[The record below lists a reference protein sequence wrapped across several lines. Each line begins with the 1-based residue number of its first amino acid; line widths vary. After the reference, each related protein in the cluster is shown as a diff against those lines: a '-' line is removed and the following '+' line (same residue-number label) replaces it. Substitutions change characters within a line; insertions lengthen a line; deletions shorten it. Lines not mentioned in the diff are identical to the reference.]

1 MTDSDPL
8 SAELAAI
15 RDRVGRATGEGLL
28 PVDRVG
34 PARMPDAIPV
44 PPEAATLATDD
55 LTAWMVSYG
64 WLDGLRTVEQIR
76 SVCEAIV
83 DRVLENGA
91 PLIAAAE
98 RRRIG
103 EASFS
108 PDEDDRTGL
117 FRLAR
122 ADGVLVER
130 ERLRQLAARV
140 DAVYPDLDAPG
151 LTLSFAR
158 LIGDQDA

>member
-1 MTDSDPL
+1 LFPRPSVRAQIL
-8 SAELAAI
+8 HAALK
-15 RDRVGRATGEGLL
+15 A
-28 PVDRVG
+28 
-34 PARMPDAIPV
+34 AR
-44 PPEAATLATDD
+44 
-55 LTAWMVSYG
+55 
-64 WLDGLRTVEQIR
+64 
-76 SVCEAIV
+76 
-83 DRVLENGA
+83 

-130 ERLRQLAARV
+130 ERIRQLAARV
-140 DAVYPDLDAPG
+140 DAVYPDPGAPG

>member
-1 MTDSDPL
+1 
-8 SAELAAI
+8 
-15 RDRVGRATGEGLL
+15 V
-28 PVDRVG
+28 
-34 PARMPDAIPV
+34 PDAIPV

-98 RRRIG
+98 RERI
-103 EASFS
+103 
-108 PDEDDRTGL
+108 RH
-117 FRLAR
+117 
-122 ADGVLVER
+122 
-130 ERLRQLAARV
+130 LAARV

-158 LIGDQDA
+158 LIGDPDA